1 LFGALAFEAGLINSS
16 QFIEACTLWNTCRDV
31 PLASLLIERGWILAA
46 DEEHLRYLLERRVRI
61 HGGEPLAIL
70 AAAGDDVKRCLASL
84 EDPEIQKTLTE
95 LGCPGQQGLD
105 ATAALASEVRERYS
119 LARLHATGGA
129 GRVWEAHDG
138 TMGRMIALK
147 ELRPEKAHDAGL
159 WHRFVR
165 EARITGQLEHPGI
178 VPVYDLARRPHSQQP
193 FYTMRFVKGKTLT
206 HAARDYHSKR
216 AAGKATSLEFLTML
230 NGFVAVCNTIAYS
243 HSRGVIHRDLK
254 GQNVILGDFG
264 EVVVL
269 DWGLAKLMNLPD
281 DDVPLSIMSDNQG
294 DNQDAAD
301 LTIEGQTIG
310 TPAYMA
316 PEQAAGRNELVG
328 IRSDVY
334 GLGAILYEILT
345 GRPPFDGS
353 SAREVLSE
361 VCHAQPVAPS
371 EVWADV
377 PPSLAATCLRALSK
391 TPIDRHGSASEMAQD
406 VQNWQEVERRKAED
420 ERDTFFTL
428 SLDLLC
434 TAGFDGYFK
443 RLNPMW
449 EKVLGFT
456 KQELLGS
463 PYLDFIHPDDRD
475 TTINE
480 AIKLRSGDELIFFE
494 NRYRSKDGSYRRL
507 QWAAKPVPEQQLVV
521 ATARDVTERWRD
533 EAALR
538 ESEERYRSVIAS
550 IDEGIIVMD
559 IGGGIRTC
567 NASAERILGLSAA
580 QMMGRTP
587 LDPRWRA
594 IHEDGSPFSGDELPA
609 SVTLRTGEPCTNV
622 VVGVHKPNEELTWIS
637 VNSRPLFRADA
648 NALHGVMASFSD
660 ITELKRIEARLR
672 DATTSLGDGSRRTFE

>member
-1 LFGALAFEAGLINSS
+1 LFGVLAFEAGLINSS
-16 QFIEACTLWNTCRDV
+16 QFVEVCTLWNSCRDV
-31 PLASLLIERGWILAA
+31 SLARLLIERGWILAA
-46 DEEHLRYLLERRVRI
+46 DEEHLQYLLERRLRI
-61 HGGEPLAIL
+61 HGGKPFAVL
-70 AAAGDDVKRCLASL
+70 AASGDDVKRCLASL

-95 LGCPGQQGLD
+95 FSSAGQQELD
-105 ATAALASEVRERYS
+105 ANVALGPEVRERYS

-138 TMGRMIALK
+138 AMGRMIALK
-147 ELRPEKAHDAGL
+147 ELRPEKAHDARL
-159 WHRFVR
+159 WRRFVR
-165 EARITGQLEHPGI
+165 EARITAQLEHPGI
-178 VPVYDLARRPHSQQP
+178 VPVHDLARRPENQQP

-206 HAARDYHSKR
+206 YAAREYHRKR
-216 AAGKATSLEFLTML
+216 AMGQATSLEFLTLL
-230 NGFVAVCNTIAYS
+230 NDFVAVCNTIAYA

-269 DWGLAKLMNLPD
+269 DWGLAKLMNRSD
-281 DDVPLSIMSDNQG
+281 DGEPLSIVSDPG
-294 DNQDAAD
+294 AAD

-328 IRSDVY
+328 ICSDVY

-345 GRPPFDGS
+345 ARPPFDGS
-353 SAREVLSE
+353 SAREVLLK

-371 EVWADV
+371 ELWADV
-377 PPSLAATCLRALSK
+377 PPGLAATCLRALSK
-391 TPIDRHGSASEMAQD
+391 MPPDRYSSASELAQE
-406 VQNWQEVERRKAED
+406 VQNWQEVERKKAEE

-434 TAGFDGYFK
+434 AAGFDGYFK

-456 KQELLGS
+456 KQELLGT
-463 PYLDFIHPDDRD
+463 PYLDFIHPEDREA
-475 TTINE
+475 TINE
-480 AIKLRSGDELIFFE
+480 ASKLRSGAETISFE

-507 QWAAKPVPEQQLVV
+507 QWVAKPVPEQDLII
-521 ATARDVTERWRD
+521 ATARDVTERWRG
-533 EAALR
+533 EEALR
-538 ESEERYRSVIAS
+538 ESEQRYRSVIAA
-550 IDEGIIVMD
+550 IEEGIVVMD
-559 IGGGIRTC
+559 AGGGIRTC
-567 NASAERILGLSAA
+567 NASAERILGLSAE

-594 IHEDGSPFSGDELPA
+594 IHEDGSPFPGDELPA
-609 SVTLRTGEPCTNV
+609 SVTLRTGDPRTNI

-637 VNSRPLFRADA
+637 VNSRPLFRAEG
-648 NALHGVMASFSD
+648 NVLYGVMASFSD
-660 ITELKRIEARLR
+660 ITELKKIEAQLR
-672 DATTSLGDGSRRTFE
+672 EATANPTDGSRGTFGKTG